1 MKVIVCIKQI
11 GYICH
16 PIAIDRR
23 GGDVDPG
30 KIVYMLNPYDELAM
44 EEAIRIKDRFHGTEV
59 VVLTMGPPRA
69 EEALRYAFSFGADKM
84 IRINSANLNPWHTS
98 SVLAK
103 AIDRLGYDIILCGK
117 KAIDSNENM
126 VGSFLAESLDIGQ
139 VTGIVKLDVFPD
151 KKEAIAERS
160 VGRGDREVI
169 ECGLPAL
176 FTVEKGIN
184 EPRYPT
190 LPNRL
195 RAEKADVERMEMA
208 SPGMEF
214 DLNLGSNQ
222 SVNFS
227 PPRPKPKKVFTP
239 DSGLSAGERRR
250 LLMYGGR
257 KAKEGNLIEGAPDKA
272 AEVIMNILIQEK
284 MV

>member
-44 EEAIRIKDRFHGTEV
+44 EEAIRIKDRFQGTEV

-84 IRINSANLNPWHTS
+84 IRIDSANLNPWHTS

-117 KAIDSNENM
+117 KAIDSNDSM
-126 VGSFLAESLDIGQ
+126 VGSFIAESLDIAQ
-139 VTGIVKLDVFPD
+139 VTAVVKLDVFPD
-151 KKEAIAERS
+151 KKEAIVERS

-184 EPRYPT
+184 DPRYPT

-195 RAEKADVERMEMA
+195 RSETADVERMEMA
-208 SPGMEF
+208 SLGMEF
-214 DLNLGSNQ
+214 DLDLGSNQ
-222 SVNFS
+222 SINFS
-227 PPRPKPKKVFTP
+227 PPRPKPKKVFSP

-250 LLMYGGR
+250 LLMSGGK
-257 KAKEGNLIEGAPDKA
+257 KAKEGDLIEGAPDKA